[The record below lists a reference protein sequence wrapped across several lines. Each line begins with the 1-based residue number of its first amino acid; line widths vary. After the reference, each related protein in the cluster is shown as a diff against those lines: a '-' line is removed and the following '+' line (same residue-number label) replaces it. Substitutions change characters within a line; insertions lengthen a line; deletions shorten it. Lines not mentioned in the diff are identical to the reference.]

1 MVLADPDSIS
11 RVPVVLLDNAVKFAP
26 AGGKVNLIAERNGTS
41 AILRVRDDGPGFSSA
56 GLERATARFWREDS
70 ARGRSGSGLGL
81 AIARAIVEQAG
92 GTINLANAPTGGAD
106 VTVHIPLTKP

>member
-1 MVLADPDSIS
+1 
-11 RVPVVLLDNAVKFAP
+11 VLLDNAVKFAP
-26 AGGKVNLIAERNGTS
+26 SGGKVNLIAERNGTS
-41 AILRVRDDGPGFSSA
+41 AILRVRDDGPGFSRA

-81 AIARAIVEQAG
+81 AIARAIIEQAG